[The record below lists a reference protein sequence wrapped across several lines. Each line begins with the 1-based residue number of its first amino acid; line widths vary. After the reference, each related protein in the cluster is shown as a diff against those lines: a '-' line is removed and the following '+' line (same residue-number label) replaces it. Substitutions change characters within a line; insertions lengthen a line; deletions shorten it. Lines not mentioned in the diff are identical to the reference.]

1 MKRITIDPITR
12 LEGHGK
18 IDIFLNDQGNVENA
32 YFQIPEL
39 RGFEQ
44 FCIGRPV
51 EEMPRITTRL
61 CGVCPGAHHMAS
73 AKAVDNVYKADPTP
87 AAKKLRELFYNAHM
101 VHSHIAHFYALG
113 APDFIVGPEADPAKR
128 NILGVIEKVGL
139 EAGTEVIKHRAYA
152 QKIQEI
158 LGGKATHPVCAL
170 PGGMSKAL
178 KKEERDEM
186 EKWIISTIEFA
197 KFTLKAFE
205 DIVLKNQEYVDL
217 ILSDV
222 YMLKTYYIGMVDEN
236 NHPNFYHGKIR
247 IVDPEGKEFAKFD
260 QQDYLDHVREHV
272 ESWTYLKFPFLKKI
286 GWKGLVDGKE
296 SGVVRAAPLARLNV
310 SEGMATPLAD
320 AEYKKMF
327 QTLGGKP
334 VHHTLAMHWA
344 RIIELM
350 YSAERQLELIR
361 DPEITSPDVRTIP
374 SETPSEGVGIVEAPR
389 GTLIHHYKTDSNG
402 ILTDV
407 NLIVATVFN
416 NAAMC
421 LDIKSAAQKLIKD
434 GHVTQGILNKVEMA
448 FRAYDPCFACSTNT
462 LPGEMPLIVKL
473 HNADGSLA
481 DEWRRD

>member
-18 IDIFLNDQGNVENA
+18 IDIFLDDQGNVENA

-87 AAKKLRELFYNAHM
+87 AAKKLRELFYNAHV

-139 EAGTEVIKHRAYA
+139 EVGTEVIKHRAYA

-158 LGGKATHPVCAL
+158 IGGKATHPVCAL

-186 EKWIISTIEFA
+186 EPWIKSTIEFA

-205 DIVLKNQEYVDL
+205 DIVLKNKEYVDL

-222 YMLKTYYIGMVDEN
+222 YKLKTYYIGMVDEN
-236 NHPNFYHGKIR
+236 NRPNFYHGQIR
-247 IVDPEGKEFAKFD
+247 IVDPDGKEFAKFD
-260 QQDYLDHVREHV
+260 QQDYLEHVREHV
-272 ESWTYLKFPFLKKI
+272 ESWTYLKFPFLKNV
-286 GWKGLVDGKE
+286 GWKGLIDGKE

-320 AEYKKMF
+320 AEYQKMF

-407 NLIVATVFN
+407 NLVVATVFN

-421 LDIKSAAQKLIKD
+421 LDIKSAAQKLIKN

-473 HNADGSLA
+473 HNADGSVA